1 MSAALQSSR
10 RRLRTFRAHVRS
22 PSDALLAVRLFGWR
36 LALAPLKRTVPV
48 AKLVRLMAR
57 SPGRPPEDTR
67 RIVEL
72 VDWVYAP
79 RRPADLDN
87 CLDRSLVLYRFLSRS
102 ESGRRLVLGI
112 RQESG
117 ALEGHA
123 WVTVGDRAIG
133 ATPASG
139 GDFVPLATFDA
150 EGNRVA
156 GAALP

>member
-1 MSAALQSSR
+1 MNGALRSFR
-10 RRLRTFRAHVRS
+10 RRLRTLRVHVRS
-22 PSDALLAVRLFGWR
+22 PSDALLVVRLLGWR
-36 LALAPLKRTVPV
+36 LALAALKRTVPV

-57 SPGRPPEDTR
+57 SPGRTPRDTT

-72 VDWVYAP
+72 VDWIYAP
-79 RRPADLDN
+79 RRDADPGN
-87 CLDRSLVLYRFLSRS
+87 CLDRSLVLYRFLGRN

-123 WVTVGDRAIG
+123 WVTAGDRAIG

-139 GDFVPLATFDA
+139 PDFAPLATFDA
-150 EGNRVA
+150 EGRRVE
-156 GAALP
+156 GAAWP

>member
-1 MSAALQSSR
+1 MNTAFPFR
-10 RRLRTFRAHVRS
+10 HKLRTLRDHIRS

-48 AKLVRLMAR
+48 ARLVRLMAS
-57 SPGRPPEDTR
+57 SPGRPPGDTR

-72 VDWVYAP
+72 VDWIFAP
-79 RRPADLDN
+79 RRRADLDN
-87 CLDRSLVLYRFLSRS
+87 CLDRSLVLYRFLSRK
-102 ESGRRLVLGI
+102 EPGRRLVLGI

-123 WVTVGDRAIG
+123 WVTAGDRAIG

-139 GDFVPLATFDA
+139 GGFVPLATFDA
-150 EGNRVA
+150 EGKKVA
-156 GAALP
+156 GETLP